1 MSEPV
6 IRMRWD
12 PYVLAR
18 DGEFDA
24 FWRDQLRPSR
34 RRVLMVM
41 GRGFDVRTLA
51 ALKRLVA
58 AGAEPDVWLLA
69 FDNGLEDS
77 LARLAR
83 TAENE
88 AELRRIVPA
97 ERILPVPIGIAGT
110 GGATE
115 SSRNTSSAIQAA
127 GLPEAYDHVVVDISA
142 MPRMVALST
151 ITKLLHDL
159 DRLAASDGRNVNL
172 HVTTAESISADLGA
186 ARGTLRETVTHLV
199 GFSGRLDAQETENW
213 PRVWFPILGEAQ
225 KERLDLIRQ
234 AIRPDEICP
243 VIPFPSRRP
252 RRGDEIV
259 AEHREILFDNFQ
271 VEPANILI
279 ACEYNPFEAYRQLFL
294 AMERYRVALRRLGG
308 CKAFVSP
315 ISSKLLSV
323 GALLACYDHRA
334 NRTPDRLLDVGIHY
348 VETAVYGDPEQQAD
362 QPFELYSMW
371 IRGDW
376 ES

>member
-1 MSEPV
+1 
-6 IRMRWD
+6 MRWD

-18 DGEFDA
+18 EHEFDD
-24 FWRDQLRPSR
+24 FWRGQLALPGK
-34 RRVLMVM
+34 RVLVIM

-51 ALKRLVA
+51 ALQRLIA
-58 AGAEPDVWLLA
+58 AGAVPDVWLLA

-77 LARLAR
+77 PGRAAR
-83 TAENE
+83 TAQNE
-88 AELRRIVPA
+88 AKLRQLVPSQQIVF
-97 ERILPVPIGIAGT
+97 VPISIAGT

-115 SSRNTSSAIQAA
+115 SSRNTMRAIQSA
-127 GLPEAYDHVVVDISA
+127 GLPSDYDHVVVDISA
-142 MPRMVALST
+142 MPRIVALT
-151 ITKLLHDL
+151 TVAKLLHDYDEL
-159 DRLAASDGRNVNL
+159 EATGGRKVNL

-186 ARGTLRETVTHLV
+186 ARGTLRETVTYV
-199 GFSGRLDAQETENW
+199 QGFSGRLDSQETETW
-213 PRVWFPILGEAQ
+213 PRVWFPILGEGQ
-225 KERLDLIRQ
+225 KERLELIRQ

-259 AEHREILFDNFQ
+259 AEHREVLFDNFQ

-279 ACEYNPFEAYRQLFL
+279 ACEYNPFEAYRQLFQ
-294 AMERYRVALRRLGG
+294 AIERYRMALRGLGG

-315 ISSKLLSV
+315 ISSKLLSI

-334 NRTPDRLLDVGIHY
+334 NRTPERLLDVGIHY
-348 VETAVYGDPEQQAD
+348 VETAMYADPEQQPD
-362 QPFELYSMW
+362 QPFELYNMW

-376 ES
+376 ER